1 MPAIAGL
8 LHATLVALGFLS
20 SAALYSRIPQPYCGP
35 GCTMVLAR
43 PMIAFVLPAALAVV
57 VVLLGLLWKRDPIRD
72 RDAHMEATYSAII
85 TAVLFLILGVHLAV
99 LFALTSQLQVNVV
112 RIVAH
117 GVPLM
122 LGLTLVVV
130 GNLLP
135 RLRPNLVIGIR
146 TARTLSD
153 RSAWARANRTAG
165 YATVVAGSSFL
176 IAGMLP
182 NLPVIE
188 FATIAALG
196 IMTMLAWTSWR
207 ARHA

>member
-1 MPAIAGL
+1 M
-8 LHATLVALGFLS
+8 S
-20 SAALYSRIPQPYCGP
+20 
-35 GCTMVLAR
+35 LAR
-43 PMIAFVLPAALAVV
+43 KIIVI
-57 VVLLGLLWKRDPIRD
+57 G
-72 RDAHMEATYSAII
+72 AT
-85 TAVLFLILGVHLAV
+85 LAV

-112 RIVAH
+112 RVVAH

-122 LGLTLVVV
+122 LGLTLVVI

-165 YATVVAGSSFL
+165 YATVVAGSSLL

-182 NLPVIE
+182 SLPVIA

-196 IMTMLAWTSWR
+196 IITMLAWTSWR
-207 ARHA
+207 ARNA

>member
-1 MPAIAGL
+1 
-8 LHATLVALGFLS
+8 
-20 SAALYSRIPQPYCGP
+20 
-35 GCTMVLAR
+35 
-43 PMIAFVLPAALAVV
+43 
-57 VVLLGLLWKRDPIRD
+57 
-72 RDAHMEATYSAII
+72 
-85 TAVLFLILGVHLAV
+85 
-99 LFALTSQLQVNVV
+99 
-112 RIVAH
+112 
-117 GVPLM
+117 M
-122 LGLTLVVV
+122 LGLTLVVI

-165 YATVVAGSSFL
+165 YATVVAGSSLL

-182 NLPVIE
+182 SLPVIA

-196 IMTMLAWTSWR
+196 IITMLAWTSWR